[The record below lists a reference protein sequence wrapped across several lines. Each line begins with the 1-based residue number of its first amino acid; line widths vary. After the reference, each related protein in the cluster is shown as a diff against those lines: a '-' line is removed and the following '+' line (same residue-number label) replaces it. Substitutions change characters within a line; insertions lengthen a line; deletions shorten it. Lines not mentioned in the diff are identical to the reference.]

1 LRELL
6 KCVKPD
12 LKIKMKPEILN
23 NTNKRSNVNGNG
35 LGIGSLGANVI
46 NSQGNIELTK
56 KNNLKKKVVARSSS
70 VENKENRMIG
80 TKQLRFVDSAMTL
93 TPPPKDFKRMGSDRR
108 TLRTVRCLSTVVT
121 DRDRMEAD
129 RMTSGSPSKPPT
141 GIVKSMCRIY
151 SEGAGFKNA
160 GKSIRLNRSSSFSAA
175 VDKSVDSRLTVDTS
189 SSTDSS
195 PGEAAAKT
203 TKKGLFK
210 SWSLRRSK
218 KEQQSPPP
226 PSTSD
231 AASQPKRCSPSCSS
245 TKSADSGFSDSGES
259 SNNGAVSKRLTV
271 TSKVVDVDID
281 NSPEKQ
287 STESVISQKSNQI
300 QTNTSS
306 TKIQTNTSSTKI
318 QTNTSSTKIQTNTS
332 STKIQASLGNIS
344 SLQEGLRMKREQC
357 EEKSVL
363 DGGRVMMMNKSAS
376 NLLKANDS
384 TEEDNDKARKQ
395 FYFSEIRR
403 RYQDEERSKRRM
415 IVESAADVSQLSEF
429 GVEDGVPVF
438 STPVRASFRSRRPRT
453 SIEGARTPSKVESR
467 LRLREMKSRSQER
480 NRNGG
485 NKRWSNLELEAER
498 STCNE
503 SSINFN
509 DRSDVPSG
517 IEPSLVAVWSQG
529 RI

>member
-306 TKIQTNTSSTKI
+306 TKIQ
-318 QTNTSSTKIQTNTS
+318 
-332 STKIQASLGNIS
+332 ASLGNIS